1 MGLIGPR
8 PLLLADQPVEPTLR
22 LVVAPGIT
30 GWAQIHGGKLVSAAE
45 KNDLDDW
52 YVHNASLWLDLKI
65 LLRTISIVLTGDRR
79 TEKLSRA
86 LALAATCPR
95 RDGRTT
101 GYPPGTERLLMN

>member
-8 PLLLADQPVEPTLR
+8 PLLLADQPDEPTVR

-45 KNDLDDW
+45 KNDLDEW

-65 LLRTISIVLTGDRR
+65 LLRTIFIVLTGDIGCRDCDGAIVAIIER
-79 TEKLSRA
+79 VFHAA
-86 LALAATCPR
+86 LAI
-95 RDGRTT
+95 
-101 GYPPGTERLLMN
+101 